1 MIVILVKKDDP
12 PLELPSLPQSFSEA
26 WDLVSGA
33 NKLKSVSEFP
43 PPTEEEVIMN
53 ELIEQTELQ
62 IDIDPFVI
70 ISQAHEEAIHEKCH
84 CPVGVCLNPHDET
97 ASPVNPSYDVPT
109 NPDSVP
115 VEV

>member
-1 MIVILVKKDDP
+1 MKKDDP
-12 PLELPSLPQSFSEA
+12 PLELPSVPKSFSEV
-26 WDLVSGA
+26 WDLVAGLS
-33 NKLKSVSEFP
+33 KTKSVSEFP

-62 IDIDPFVI
+62 ADIDPFVI
-70 ISQAHEEAIHEKCH
+70 VSQAHEEAIHENCH

-97 ASPVNPSYDVPT
+97 NSPVNPNNDVPA
-109 NPDSVP
+109 NPDSVL